1 MSPVT
6 ITPVD
11 FYSNC
16 VALNRPCFFAGMARQ
31 WKAYNLWRYS
41 KDGYKYLENTL
52 KGLEMFVYKDDDPV
66 VDAESL
72 VGYSFNAEDKTR
84 MEYSYYLL
92 SMTGKAVG
100 MTLRDSSG
108 SMNAVLSEDVT
119 FPEFYHDIANYLGMQ
134 IT

>member
-1 MSPVT
+1 
-6 ITPVD
+6 
-11 FYSNC
+11 
-16 VALNRPCFFAGMARQ
+16 MARQ

-41 KDGYKYLENTL
+41 KDGYKYLENAL

-72 VGYSFNAEDKTR
+72 VGYSFNAEDKIR

-108 SMNAVLSEDVT
+108 TMNAVLSEDVT
-119 FPEFYHDIANYLGMQ
+119 FPEFYHEIANY
-134 IT
+134 